1 MHIIKLSA
9 IDSTNSYLRQ
19 LSAAQV
25 LEDYTVVMTDRQ
37 TEGRGQMGTQWDA
50 QDGKNLTVSV
60 LKDISFLK
68 IQDQFFISMAAA
80 LAISDVLKYF
90 GLKRVKVKWPNDI
103 LSENKKIAGILI
115 ENVIK
120 QNQIQHTIIG
130 VGLNVNQT
138 EYPDLPQASSMRLIS
153 GNVFDLDEVLNKII
167 NKMEHYFTML
177 ENGETKELKRL
188 YEKRLFRINKPST
201 FKDVEGHLF
210 AGFIKGVTDSGS
222 LEVLLE
228 DEVLKTFDLKEIT
241 LLY

>member
-19 LSAAQV
+19 LSTAQD
-25 LEDYTVVMTDRQ
+25 LEDYTVVMTERQ
-37 TEGRGQMGTQWDA
+37 TQGRGQMGTEWTSQEA
-50 QDGKNLTVSV
+50 KNLTVSV
-60 LKDISFLK
+60 FKDISFLK
-68 IQDQFFISMAAA
+68 VEDQFFISIAVA
-80 LAISDVLKYF
+80 LAVSDVLRQCN
-90 GLKRVKVKWPNDI
+90 LKRVKVKWPNDI

-120 QNQIQHTIIG
+120 QNQIQYTIIG
-130 VGLNVNQT
+130 IGLNVNQT
-138 EYPDLPQASSMRLIS
+138 EYVNLPQASSMRLMA
-153 GNVFDLDEVLNKII
+153 GNVFDRDEVLTLVIQ
-167 NKMEHYFTML
+167 KMELYFGML
-177 ENGETKELKRL
+177 ENGQTKSLKKL

-210 AGFIKGVTDSGS
+210 SGFIKGVTNSGS

>member
-9 IDSTNSYLRQ
+9 IDSTNSYLRK

-25 LEDYTVVMTDRQ
+25 LEDYTVVLTERQ
-37 TEGRGQMGTQWDA
+37 TEGRGQMGTQWAA
-50 QDGKNLTVSV
+50 QEGKNLTASV

-68 IQDQFFISMAAA
+68 IEQQFYISMAVA
-80 LAISDVLKYF
+80 LAVSDVLKYCN
-90 GLKRVKVKWPNDI
+90 LKRVKIKWPNDI

-120 QNQIQHTIIG
+120 QNRIQHTIIG
-130 VGLNVNQT
+130 IGLNVNQT
-138 EYPDLPQASSMRLIS
+138 EYPNLPQASSMRLMTGKIY
-153 GNVFDLDEVLNKII
+153 DRDEILNMIVQNMKD
-167 NKMEHYFTML
+167 YFTLL
-177 ENGETKELKRL
+177 EHGEGHELKKM

-210 AGFIKGVTDSGS
+210 AGFIKGVTNSGS

-228 DEVLKTFDLKEIT
+228 DEIIKTFDLKEIT

>member
-50 QDGKNLTVSV
+50 QEGKNLTVSV

-68 IQDQFFISMAAA
+68 IEDQFFISMAVA

-103 LSENKKIAGILI
+103 LSENKKIVGILI

-210 AGFIKGVTDSGS
+210 AGFIKGVTDYGS